1 MSVPRTF
8 VALLLASAAAGS
20 AFAQSPAADAQC
32 AKPDAHPGRLASEQ
46 KLRSWNKD
54 VNTWQECMKKY
65 IAGIQAKADE
75 AVKTANA
82 AVAESNAAVNAYN
95 ATVKE
100 LQAQADA
107 NTK

>member
-1 MSVPRTF
+1 MSVSRIL
-8 VALLLASAAAGS
+8 VASLFASAAAGA
-20 AFAQSPAADAQC
+20 AFAQSPAAAQC
-32 AKPDAHPGRLASEQ
+32 AKPDPHPGRLASDQ

-54 VNTWQECMKKY
+54 VNTWQECMKKH
-65 IAGIQAKADE
+65 IAVIQAKADE
-75 AVKTANA
+75 AVKAANA
-82 AVAESNAAVNAYN
+82 AVAESNAAVSAYN

>member
-8 VALLLASAAAGS
+8 VALLLVSMATGAAL
-20 AFAQSPAADAQC
+20 AQTADSAQC
-32 AKPDAHPGRLASEQ
+32 AKPDPHPGRLASDQ
-46 KLRSWNKD
+46 RLRSWNKE

-65 IAGIQAKADE
+65 IAVVQAKADE

-82 AVAESNAAVNAYN
+82 AVAESNAAVTAYN